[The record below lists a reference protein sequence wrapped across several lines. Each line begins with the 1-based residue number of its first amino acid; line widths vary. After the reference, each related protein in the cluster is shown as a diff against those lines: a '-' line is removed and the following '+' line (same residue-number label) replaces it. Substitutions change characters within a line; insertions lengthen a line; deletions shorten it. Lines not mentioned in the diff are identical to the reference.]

1 MLALEAHGKDRNY
14 DSNTANIGNP
24 KVNKGCPPL
33 RTNYTS
39 ADSMENSP
47 GPSIQYIPLGL
58 YHTGGFNT
66 MYEANVLHDA
76 CGNASSTELSLIE
89 IAATSLVDGAFRRYV
104 TSIPKKYYVMNSGFL
119 Q

>member
-24 KVNKGCPPL
+24 KVNEGCPPL

-58 YHTGGFNT
+58 YHTGGFNAWTRPMCYT
-66 MYEANVLHDA
+66 MPV
-76 CGNASSTELSLIE
+76 
-89 IAATSLVDGAFRRYV
+89 
-104 TSIPKKYYVMNSGFL
+104 VMPHQPNYRL
-119 Q
+119 LK